1 MPTDFDNNIRAL
13 KALKTN
19 TFDHGALK
27 TACENAVSAAIAKNS
42 DPVDEDYD
50 LVELNNDISDII
62 EIITDITLRYGK
74 VDEVLSSLNPQT
86 KEHLIRYIQTDPD
99 VYLSDLSDAFQK
111 FYYQE
116 FSKFPPKNIQEYKSL
131 VDFCYS
137 DRSNVPYYYDDSDGD
152 EQEVNIQDAVINS
165 LQPERFLD
173 EVITT
178 DDIDSFQDLLE
189 FDKLKIDYNLIVKL
203 AIKKPK
209 FLNELYNQK
218 YKKSDKTKDD
228 FKKLLDEI
236 TMRGHG
242 SEIRTEINKHSSDLD
257 KDFIDLINEKLLTAE
272 EKRQIDSK
280 NSEIVTLIGQKKN
293 LIDAMEKNEK
303 VESSLYKEDF
313 APGSNI
319 NGLMYGGIIGMI
331 CGFVLANPIT
341 AFMASVGL
349 ASSIAAGSIAIFGG
363 MAAGAMFGYG
373 ASLAFTSYQN
383 SSDNVNQQQY
393 TENKLKIQFEELS
406 KKLDKTKSELKELD
420 PRTRSEDDKIT
431 APETPSK
438 AKGKEG
444 GAAR

>member
-13 KALKTN
+13 NALRTKTFN
-19 TFDHGALK
+19 HGELK
-27 TACENAVSAAIAKNS
+27 TACENAVSAAIAKNP
-42 DPVDEDYD
+42 DPDHEDYD
-50 LVELNNDISDII
+50 LEELNNDISDII
-62 EIITDITLRYGK
+62 EIITNIASRYGK
-74 VDEVLSSLNPQT
+74 VDEGLISLNSQT
-86 KEHLIRYIQTDPD
+86 KERLIRSIQTDPD
-99 VYLSDLSDAFQK
+99 VDLSDLSEAFQK

-137 DRSNVPYYYDDSDGD
+137 DRSKVTYDYDDSDGY

-203 AIKKPK
+203 AIEKPK

-242 SEIRTEINKHSSDLD
+242 SEIKTEINKHSSDLD
-257 KDFIDLINEKLLTAE
+257 KDFLDLINEKLLTAE
-272 EKRQIDSK
+272 EKHKIDSK
-280 NSEIVTLIGQKKN
+280 NSERVTLIGQKQQ

-303 VESSLYKEDF
+303 VEPSLYKEDF
-313 APGSNI
+313 SPGSNI

-331 CGFVLANPIT
+331 FVLAFSNPIT

-349 ASSIAAGSIAIFGG
+349 ASSIAGSIAVFGG
-363 MAAGAMFGYG
+363 MAAGAMFGYVV
-373 ASLAFTSYQN
+373 SLALTSYQN
-383 SSDNVNQQQY
+383 SSENVEQQQY